1 MNITDIINI
10 YLWFEGKGVLLLPI
24 IMTLF
29 IVHFLKINLA
39 FYSGELKTLKIIM
52 TNAIIS
58 IIGCIA
64 FILFRQLF
72 TVTFFLWSSFATICL
87 TCGFVDM
94 FDTVIKWVQNKYFKQ
109 E

>member
-1 MNITDIINI
+1 MNITDIMNI

-39 FYSGELKTLKIIM
+39 FYSGEHKTLKIIA

-58 IIGCIA
+58 IVGCLA

-72 TVTFFLWSSFATICL
+72 TIVFFAWSSFATICL
-87 TCGFVDM
+87 TCGLVDF
-94 FDTVIKWVQNKYFKQ
+94 FDSIIKFIQAKYLKQ
-109 E
+109 